1 MVGLG
6 VGGAIC
12 GGMGSHRGTDGELS
26 SEVAADADADRT
38 GVVKLSS
45 SSSTVSNNRFSTA
58 RLVPIPSSR
67 AASRTDARRVF
78 ESRLYE
84 GSRRLRRRDP
94 TKAMTGCGER
104 EGKKRRFGCCHYR
117 SIFE

>member
-1 MVGLG
+1 M
-6 VGGAIC
+6 A
-12 GGMGSHRGTDGELS
+12 SHGGTDGELS
-26 SEVAADADADRT
+26 SEVAADADAGVRV

-45 SSSTVSNNRFSTA
+45 SSSTVSNKRFSTA

-84 GSRRLRRRDP
+84 GSRKLRRGRDP
-94 TKAMTGCGER
+94 TKAITGWGKGGK
-104 EGKKRRFGCCHYR
+104 EGT
-117 SIFE
+117 IDVAVTIEVDFE